1 MGYSQFVPMEHLGHC
16 LLAKVIIIVLGHSLV
31 KPCVSV
37 VTVD

>member
-1 MGYSQFVPMEHLGHC
+1 MGHSQFVPMEHFGHC
-16 LLAKVIIIVLGHSLV
+16 LLAEVISTVLGDTLV

>member
-1 MGYSQFVPMEHLGHC
+1 MVHSQFVPMEHLGYC
-16 LLAKVIIIVLGHSLV
+16 LLAKVIIGVLGDNLV